1 VWWQFYFK
9 PGTNVK
15 KAAASISSIAN
26 KNALRPHNLL
36 WQDKAQFE
44 HEVGLLQRF
53 LVDAPVSGGVVAAS
67 WAGIML
73 CCNVQ
78 HLE

>member
-1 VWWQFYFK
+1 MWWQFYFK

-53 LVDAPVSGGVVAAS
+53 LVDAPVSGGVSHIFSCSFLGWYYVV
-67 WAGIML
+67 L
-73 CCNVQ
+73 
-78 HLE
+78 